1 VAEGWYLCVTFC
13 IDIDVIV
20 AYYYIPTS
28 VKLIFPSIF
37 VANANSFH
45 TDQCLTYK
53 QYSIVVITVKNITEF
68 ECVITGDYCTNRI
81 EWVNKP
87 SVT

>member
-1 VAEGWYLCVTFC
+1 MAEGWYLCVTFC

-28 VKLIFPSIF
+28 VNLIFPSIF
-37 VANANSFH
+37 VANATSFH

-53 QYSIVVITVKNITEF
+53 QYSIVVIAVKNNTEF
-68 ECVITGDYCTNRI
+68 ECVITEDYCTNRV

>member
-28 VKLIFPSIF
+28 VNLIFPSIF
-37 VANANSFH
+37 VANATSFH
-45 TDQCLTYK
+45 TDQCLSYK
-53 QYSIVVITVKNITEF
+53 QYSIVVIAVKNIT
-68 ECVITGDYCTNRI
+68 VITEDYCTNRV